1 MRGRLLGTDLILQ
14 TWWPGKVIWGL
25 ILHGDATVFGCP
37 AGCNKYWDLQ
47 CHAIKGAGAGHK
59 LVVIRLQ
66 MNKTQKHW
74 RCTVCI
80 TIIIFT
86 DVEEELIAMSSKVSS
101 IGKVSCY
108 YLIIFF
114 KINFVLYS

>member
-1 MRGRLLGTDLILQ
+1 MRGRLLGTDLLLQ

-86 DVEEELIAMSSKVSS
+86 TGGQKREKHMD
-101 IGKVSCY
+101 
-108 YLIIFF
+108 
-114 KINFVLYS
+114 